1 MTDAPAIIGAT
12 FTIGSALAGC
22 AYYVVRN
29 VVTLTTTMQG
39 LTDTLKQQKTD
50 EDKRHEDTQEA
61 ITAIRDV
68 LGNHE
73 TRISLVEAKDPPP
86 ASAMRARPRKAG

>member
-12 FTIGSALAGC
+12 VTIGSALAGC
-22 AYYVVRN
+22 AYYVVAN
-29 VVTLTTTMQG
+29 VVELNTTMKG

-86 ASAMRARPRKAG
+86 AAMRAKRKAG

>member
-1 MTDAPAIIGAT
+1 MTDTPAIIGAT

-29 VVTLTTTMQG
+29 IVTLTTTMQG
-39 LTDTLKQQKTD
+39 LTNTLKEQK
-50 EDKRHEDTQEA
+50 EDDTKRHEDTQEA
-61 ITAIRDV
+61 IAAIRDV

-73 TRISLVEAKDPPP
+73 TRISLVEQRDPPP
-86 ASAMRARPRKAG
+86 AAMRAKRKAG